1 MSIRGSLKEA
11 SLPDVLQLLAMGRKT
26 GCLSVADRS
35 NFGYVYFDHGR
46 ISYASIVN
54 RRDRLGDL
62 LVKAGAIT
70 PAQLD
75 EAIALQS
82 RHRERRL
89 GELLV
94 ELGALTVERLHD
106 VIRVQ
111 IEEAVFFLFT
121 WTNGTFNFEPDV
133 LPDQQDLTV
142 SINPESLL
150 LEGAR
155 RLDEWS
161 QIEKKIPSLDL
172 VFEIDRRKLFS
183 SDADLTATQRT
194 VLDHLDG
201 MRDVRAVADAS
212 GLVEFEVGKALYG
225 LLAAGFIHRIG
236 KSTPAATASPVA
248 SADEHRASGIALF
261 KTAMLDEAA
270 REFRHVL
277 GMDPDDLAARF
288 YSGLVAARRDQWTDA
303 LDAFTVASKQPGAG
317 LAVFHNLAYVAE
329 RAGREAEAQTA
340 LDRAVALGGDVDAR
354 VQTSRAIAHLQAGDF
369 PQADDAFARARGLFA
384 RNPTADWFH
393 YAALTAWQRGDL
405 HRVES
410 LLAEGVSCFP
420 RSAVLHNNLAV
431 VRERLGRLDEA
442 LAEAERAVAEAPE
455 LAQAHRNLGDLFAAA
470 GREGDAM
477 DAYTRASELSP
488 ALGPELY
495 VRLGDLHM
503 RQQRADDAVR
513 SWSRA
518 LQLDPHY
525 AAAQRRLDTSRPSAG
540 SGTEAGV

>member
-62 LVKAGAIT
+62 LVKANAIT

-82 RHRERRL
+82 RNRERRL

-94 ELGALTVERLHD
+94 ELGALTVDRLHD

-111 IEEAVFFLFT
+111 IEEAVYFLFT

-155 RLDEWS
+155 RLDEWG

-183 SDADLTATQRT
+183 SEADLTDAQRA
-194 VLDHLDG
+194 VLNHLDG
-201 MRDVRAVADAS
+201 VRDVRAVADAS

-225 LLAAGFIHRIG
+225 LLAAGFVHRIG
-236 KSTPAATASPVA
+236 KSTPATTTAPVA
-248 SADEHRASGIALF
+248 SADEHRSSGIALF

-270 REFRHVL
+270 REFRQVL
-277 GMDPDDLAARF
+277 ATNPDDLTAQF
-288 YSGLVAARRDQWTDA
+288 YMGLVAARRDQWNDA
-303 LDAFTVASKQPGAG
+303 LDAFTAASQQAGAG
-317 LAVFHNLAYVAE
+317 VAVFHNLAYAAE
-329 RAGREAEAQTA
+329 RAGRDADARTA
-340 LDRAVALGGDVDAR
+340 LDRALALGGDVDAR
-354 VQTSRAIAHLQAGDF
+354 VQTSRAINQLQHGEATE
-369 PQADDAFARARGLFA
+369 ADDTFGRARGLFP
-384 RNPTADWFH
+384 RQPTAEWFH
-393 YAALTAWQRGDL
+393 YAAWSAWQLGDL
-405 HRVES
+405 HRAEA
-410 LLAEGVSCFP
+410 LLAEGAQCYP

-431 VRERLGRLDEA
+431 VRERLGQFDEA
-442 LAEAERAVAEAPE
+442 LVEAERAVAEPPE
-455 LAQAHRNLGDLFAAA
+455 MAQAYRNVADLYASS
-470 GREGDAM
+470 GREGEAL
-477 DAYTRASELSP
+477 DAYARAVELAPS
-488 ALGPELY
+488 LGPEVY
-495 VRLGDLHM
+495 VRLGDMQM
-503 RQQRADDAVR
+503 RQQQPEDAVR
-513 SWSRA
+513 SWTRA
-518 LQLDPHY
+518 LQIDPQY
-525 AAAQRRLDTSRPSAG
+525 SAAQHRLETSRPSAG
-540 SGTEAGV
+540 SGTEVGV